1 MTLSKGNI
9 HQLCTGPNCVRRG
22 PMWRATWWFGRN
34 WMLGYN
40 SSRSRRYATMFSSNN
55 FEWCSDVRYDVPQRT
70 ATARCIILW
79 KNWSRRAVTLLSW
92 PGGEVSLD
100 QSCATETGMSNSIH
114 VFHWSAFSFP
124 CPGFPKSQGGPW
136 RYSGQLMVLISF
148 CRSFS
153 SCLVTLSI
161 YTSCSFFAS
170 ADCSKYSLPMI
181 SKFSQLFSSFD
192 PTEDGEDD
200 ALSLE
205 CA

>member
-1 MTLSKGNI
+1 
-9 HQLCTGPNCVRRG
+9 
-22 PMWRATWWFGRN
+22 
-34 WMLGYN
+34 
-40 SSRSRRYATMFSSNN
+40 
-55 FEWCSDVRYDVPQRT
+55 
-70 ATARCIILW
+70 
-79 KNWSRRAVTLLSW
+79 
-92 PGGEVSLD
+92 
-100 QSCATETGMSNSIH
+100 
-114 VFHWSAFSFP
+114 
-124 CPGFPKSQGGPW
+124 
-136 RYSGQLMVLISF
+136 MVLISF